1 MRSPWSASRAA
12 HDFRRSAAGIRRQ
25 SAWSGR
31 STTCSASRRKV
42 PWMSARGSITA
53 PGVSENRSR
62 TQPRPPAAAEP
73 YVFLPV
79 EGESLHQIP
88 VGPVHAG
95 IIEPGHF
102 RFSANGETV
111 VRLEER
117 LGYVHKGIEAL
128 MAGRR
133 CRARRAAGRA
143 HLGRQHGGLCARLRP
158 GGGSRSGHRGAAA
171 RGLAAR
177 AHGRARA
184 RRQSSRR
191 HRRDLQRRR
200 VCADACPLRRAART
214 GAACGRGVLRPP
226 PDDGSHRPGR
236 HRRRS
241 VGGWR
246 ARSCAGF

>member
-1 MRSPWSASRAA
+1 MVHMALLDEASGEIAVVSLACGARFPTVSGRPSAGNPPGAR
-12 HDFRRSAAGIRRQ
+12 
-25 SAWSGR
+25 R
-31 STTCSASRRKV
+31 STTCSASRRRA
-42 PWMSARGSITA
+42 PWTSGRGSITA
-53 PGVSENRSR
+53 SGVSEHRSR
-62 TQPRPPAAAEP
+62 AQPRPPAAAEP

-143 HLGRQHGGLCARLRP
+143 HLGRQHGGLRARVRP

-177 AHGRARA
+177 AHGR
-184 RRQSSRR
+184 
-191 HRRDLQRRR
+191 
-200 VCADACPLRRAART
+200 DASASPIISAT
-214 GAACGRGVLRPP
+214 
-226 PDDGSHRPGR
+226 S
-236 HRRRS
+236 
-241 VGGWR
+241 
-246 ARSCAGF
+246 ARSATTPRLR